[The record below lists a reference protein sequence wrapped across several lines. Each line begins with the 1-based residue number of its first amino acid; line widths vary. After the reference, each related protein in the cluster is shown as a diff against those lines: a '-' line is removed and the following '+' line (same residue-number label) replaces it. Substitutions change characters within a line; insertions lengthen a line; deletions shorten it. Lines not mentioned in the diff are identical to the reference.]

1 MAEQQTFNLWVGG
14 SNPPTPTKKKV
25 KKPLD
30 KSIKMCYNEYVMRNT
45 SYK

>member
-14 SNPPTPTKKKV
+14 SNPPTPTKKI

-30 KSIKMCYNEYVMRNT
+30 KSIKMLYNKNVKRNT

>member
-14 SNPPTPTKKKV
+14 SNPPTLTIKKKL

-30 KSIKMCYNEYVMRNT
+30 KSTKV
-45 SYK
+45 

>member
-14 SNPPTPTKKKV
+14 SKNPPTPTKKKV

-30 KSIKMCYNEYVMRNT
+30 KSIKM
-45 SYK
+45 

>member
-14 SNPPTPTKKKV
+14 SNPPTLTIKKV

-30 KSIKMCYNEYVMRNT
+30 ESTKV
-45 SYK
+45 